1 MAENQ
6 LDRQWIRDIK
16 NTLSVQATIEPA
28 KLGAWDLMEQMVR
41 NDDTDLTEERVVEK
55 FLRCMPKKYA

>member
-1 MAENQ
+1 
-6 LDRQWIRDIK
+6 
-16 NTLSVQATIEPA
+16 
-28 KLGAWDLMEQMVR
+28 MEQMVR